1 MFKRCFT
8 SRMLRQSLGSKFGHI
23 NQLIENSNLISKVEM
38 TLLKGAILIRLE
50 IIFIFCLREIESL
63 LW

>member
-1 MFKRCFT
+1 
-8 SRMLRQSLGSKFGHI
+8 MLQQPLGSKFGHI